1 MGCKKAYKW
10 YTIGHGDKGIS
21 ANFDQA
27 IEQISINLLIP
38 EEELYINGFN
48 EYVGESNCTV
58 TRIPVPESVN
68 RYEEYPPLLAII
80 QVVVIPEM
88 EV

>member
-27 IEQISINLLIP
+27 QEQISNNLLIP

-58 TRIPVPESVN
+58 TRIPVPESTDKSKV
-68 RYEEYPPLLAII
+68 YPPLLATI
-80 QVVVIPEM
+80 QIVVIPEM
-88 EV
+88 NV